1 MTVSARPFPNSALA
15 AAIALLL
22 GCAFAG
28 HALAQEDD
36 ADEFDDKPKSTVGTG
51 TAAGAAERARQRKAE
66 AAAKASQGPEMY
78 PLATR
83 KVEPAR
89 NTAADVKTA
98 NEIRDDYTAG
108 KYADVITKTDAYV
121 ATSKNAYLTSYFYQ
135 LAGSAESK
143 LDDKAKAIDYYR
155 KALETN
161 GFDNNGHYQT
171 MLILAQT
178 LAQEQQDAEALT
190 WIDKFL
196 AETKAET
203 DDALKLKAVV
213 LSNLGRDQDAV
224 TVYEK
229 LLAAHPDDQAT
240 MMAAA
245 TFYRKAGQ
253 DQKATELLNRA
264 RGAGKLQ
271 NEDQYRVLFNG
282 YVKAEEYGEAEKVLL
297 EGVDKGVIKPSPKLV
312 NDYWLLA
319 QGFYFAADM
328 DKAADYY
335 GRAALIDKTGES
347 YLQQAK
353 AYRDGER
360 VGDAKAAARQA
371 LAKGIKEPKQANS
384 ILALPGK

>member
-15 AAIALLL
+15 AAVALLL

-36 ADEFDDKPKSTVGTG
+36 EFEDKPRSSSMTG
-51 TAAGAAERARQRKAE
+51 SAAGAAERARQRKAE
-66 AAAKASQGPEMY
+66 AAAKASQGPEMF

-98 NEIRDDYTAG
+98 NEIRDDFTAG
-108 KYADVITKTDAYV
+108 KYADVIAKTDAYV
-121 ATSKNAYLTSYFYQ
+121 ATSKNAYLNSYFYQ

-143 LDDKAKAIDYYR
+143 LDDKAKAIAYFR

-171 MLILAQT
+171 MLILAST
-178 LAQEQQDAEALT
+178 LAQEEQYDEALT
-190 WIDKFL
+190 WVDRFL

-203 DDALKLKAVV
+203 DDALRLKAVV
-213 LSNLGRDQDAV
+213 LSNLGRDQEAV
-224 TVYEK
+224 AVYEK

-253 DQKATELLNRA
+253 DDKATALLNRA

-297 EGVDKGVIKPSPKLV
+297 EGVEKGVIKPSPKLV

-335 GRAALIDKTGES
+335 GRAAEIDKTGES

-353 AYRDGER
+353 ALRDGER
-360 VGDAKAAARQA
+360 IGEAKAAARQA
-371 LAKGIKEPKQANS
+371 LAKGIKQPKQAND